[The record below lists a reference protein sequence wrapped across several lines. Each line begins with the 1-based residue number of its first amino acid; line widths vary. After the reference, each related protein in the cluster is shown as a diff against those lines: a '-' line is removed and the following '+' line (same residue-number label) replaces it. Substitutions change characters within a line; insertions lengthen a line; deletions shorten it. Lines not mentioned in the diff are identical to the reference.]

1 MADQSAGASAVE
13 SVSSLRRLLV
23 NEKFLEAEKKPV

>member
-1 MADQSAGASAVE
+1 MADQSAGASWVE
-13 SVSSLRRLLV
+13 RVFSVRGLLV